1 MTNPLN
7 DSDYVTFTRRWVKDT
22 VDNMDV
28 EELKRFTVNALHED
42 MEEILQ
48 YQSQRAVFDE
58 MCAWD
63 EDVFE
68 KVAEDYPI
76 VLEDTE
82 GWTDEDFAD
91 YHKETFIDINNTGGK
106 Y

>member
-7 DSDYVTFTRRWVKDT
+7 EKDYVTFARRWVKDT
-22 VDNMDV
+22 VDNMNV

-58 MCAWD
+58 I
-63 EDVFE
+63 
-68 KVAEDYPI
+68 AEDYPI

-82 GWTDEDFAD
+82 GWTEEDFAD
-91 YHKETFIDINNTGGK
+91 YRKETFIDINNTGGK

>member
-1 MTNPLN
+1 MQKYSEVQTMTNPLN

-48 YQSQRAVFDE
+48 YQSQRAVFEE
-58 MCAWD
+58 MIAWD
-63 EDVFE
+63 EDVFLD
-68 KVAEDYPI
+68 VAKDFD
-76 VLEDTE
+76 LEFE
-82 GWTDEDFAD
+82 GV
-91 YHKETFIDINNTGGK
+91 
-106 Y
+106 